1 MNKPACYGII
11 PARFASTRF
20 PGKPLASILGKPMFW
35 HVYSRAKMCPEL
47 EDVVLATDDERIARA
62 AEELDVPFVMTA
74 NNHESGSDRVF
85 EAAKK
90 LMLGHNPVL
99 VNIQGDEPALDP
111 GFISALLKPFFT
123 DAGVMVSTLAH
134 SINEEEAA
142 NPNKVKTA
150 LTLDSNALYF
160 SRAPIPY
167 PRNPEKGETGYLGHI
182 GIYAYTLAALE
193 KFTFW
198 PPSPLEKREGLE
210 QLRFLENGIPIKVA
224 VTGRPSHAVD
234 VPEDVA
240 KVERILLAGKNPV

>member
-47 EDVVLATDDERIARA
+47 EEVVLATDDERIARA
-62 AEELDVPFVMTA
+62 AKELDVPFVMTA
-74 NNHESGSDRVF
+74 NSHESGSDRVF

-134 SINEEEAA
+134 SIDEEEAA

-167 PRNPEKGETGYLGHI
+167 PRNPEKGEAGYLGHI
-182 GIYAYTLAALE
+182 GLYAYTLAALE

>member
-20 PGKPLASILGKPMFW
+20 PGKPLANILGKPMFW

-47 EDVVLATDDERIARA
+47 VDVVLATDDERIARA

-74 NNHESGSDRVF
+74 NSHESGSDRVF

-134 SINEEEAA
+134 SIDEEEAA

-150 LTLDSNALYF
+150 LALDSNALYF

-167 PRNPEKGETGYLGHI
+167 PRNPEKGETAYLGHI

-240 KVERILLAGKNPV
+240 KVERILLTGKNPV

>member
-74 NNHESGSDRVF
+74 NSHESGSDRVF

-134 SINEEEAA
+134 SIDEEEAA

-150 LTLDSNALYF
+150 LTLDGNALYF

-167 PRNPEKGETGYLGHI
+167 PRNPEKGETAYLGHI